1 MEAHEPDEDTCR
13 RAAMLH
19 ADKLAGLLAVW
30 EAFPS
35 WMQKY
40 IGKPDENTMPT
51 MRAIS
56 LELHADMI
64 AARIKG
70 PKPPNS
76 APPEHLLAKARQ
88 GDRQRQVHEEQG
100 QQRRLEED
108 VRAGEEKL
116 QGQRLAEISGAVRCA
131 QGAGEIYQMYKKAQ
145 DLSLGTPPRES

>member
-13 RAAMLH
+13 RAAALH
-19 ADKLAGLLAVW
+19 ADRLAGLLAVW
-30 EAFPS
+30 ETLPS

-51 MRAIS
+51 ARAIS

-76 APPEHLLAKARQ
+76 APPEHLLAKARKR
-88 GDRQRQVHEEQG
+88 DRQGQVHEE
-100 QQRRLEED
+100 
-108 VRAGEEKL
+108 RA
-116 QGQRLAEISGAVRCA
+116 
-131 QGAGEIYQMYKKAQ
+131 KKNFKG
-145 DLSLGTPPRES
+145 SSCRS